1 MKRFVTI
8 AAILF
13 TATVLVSSCAP
24 YYGVPRNPNYV
35 KPTERH
41 YKPRRIKNS
50 YPNRPKKFVQV
61 TPQQQAPVL
70 VAVK

>member
-1 MKRFVTI
+1 MTKNVTI

-24 YYGVPRNPNYV
+24 YYGVPRNP
-35 KPTERH
+35 H
-41 YKPRRIKNS
+41 YIRSTPQHYHIRKIKRT

-61 TPQQQAPVL
+61 MPVQQKTTEIA
-70 VAVK
+70 

>member
-13 TATVLVSSCAP
+13 TATVLVSSCSP

-41 YKPRRIKNS
+41 YKVRTIKNR
-50 YPNRPKKFVQV
+50 YPNRPKKFTMV
-61 TPQQQAPVL
+61 TPAQQTPVQIG
-70 VAVK
+70 